1 MHALR
6 GLNVDHIWFSAFL
19 KRRQMLSDLSHLLP
33 LLLLA
38 RVGKWDELELF
49 DLTPT
54 VNTLLC
60 RAMVVEKDRDHMI
73 DLIDRKTQ
81 AVADSHGALL
91 LALQGMAR
99 NR

>member
-1 MHALR
+1 MSIDTPQGIKEL
-6 GLNVDHIWFSAFL
+6 SAE
-19 KRRQMLSDLSHLLP
+19 LLQ
-33 LLLLA
+33 LA
-38 RVGKWDELELF
+38 RAGRWDELELF

-60 RAMVVEKDRDHMI
+60 RALVVESERDRMA
-73 DLIDRKTQ
+73 DLINKKNQ

>member
-1 MHALR
+1 MKQ
-6 GLNVDHIWFSAFL
+6 GITE
-19 KRRQMLSDLSHLLP
+19 LSTELLQ
-33 LLLLA
+33 LA
-38 RVGKWDELELF
+38 RAGKWKELELF

-60 RAMVVEKDRDHMI
+60 RAMVVEKDRDNMI

-81 AVADSHGALL
+81 AVNDAHGALL

>member
-1 MHALR
+1 M
-6 GLNVDHIWFSAFL
+6 F
-19 KRRQMLSDLSHLLP
+19 SDLSHLLP

-38 RVGKWDELELF
+38 RSGKWNEIEMF
-49 DLTPT
+49 ALTPT

-60 RAMVVEKDRDHMI
+60 RAMVVEKDRDSMI

-91 LALQGMAR
+91 LALHGMAR
-99 NR
+99 NG

>member
-1 MHALR
+1 MSSNTPQGIKEL
-6 GLNVDHIWFSAFL
+6 SAE
-19 KRRQMLSDLSHLLP
+19 LLQ
-33 LLLLA
+33 LA
-38 RVGKWDELELF
+38 RAGRWDELELF
-49 DLTPT
+49 NLTPT

-99 NR
+99 NG